1 MRIYCHPLVVDLDL
15 RTQELDSCS
24 NLAEKCVEHKRVHE
38 HDQKQGQ
45 GVAEHEE
52 RELQVH
58 SQSKFCHGQWMETH
72 LEDHVDRPFVAK
84 YALKL

>member
-38 HDQKQGQ
+38 HNQKQGQ

-52 RELQVH
+52 RELEVH
-58 SQSKFCHGQWMETH
+58 LQSLIFSWTLDGNPPG
-72 LEDHVDRPFVAK
+72 RPRR
-84 YALKL
+84 

>member
-1 MRIYCHPLVVDLDL
+1 MAPRGRSSPM
-15 RTQELDSCS
+15 ELEDCS

-38 HDQKQGQ
+38 HDQKQRQ

-58 SQSKFCHGQWMETH
+58 SQSLILSWTMDGNPPG
-72 LEDHVDRPFVAK
+72 RPRR
-84 YALKL
+84 